1 MKLSLRI
8 SPAAQDEA
16 EQAGEYYSA
25 ESPGLDLKLAEAL
38 NNSFARIVETP
49 LAFPIVFGSEV
60 RRAYVKRFPFSIFFA
75 VREDHIWVYSIFHH
89 SRNPIIWRRRTD

>member
-16 EQAGEYYSA
+16 EQASEYYAA

-38 NNSFARIVETP
+38 DHAFARIVGEP

-60 RRAYVKRFPFSIFFA
+60 RRAHVKRFPFSIFFT
-75 VREDHIWVYSIFHH
+75 VREDHIWAYSIFHH
-89 SRNPIIWRRRTD
+89 SRNPMIWRGRPE